1 MDRDF
6 EIAHRNELLVLLLG
20 TNMGDRSQNLT
31 QAITGLN
38 KLLGE
43 PTKQSTVYET
53 PPWGNEN
60 QDAFLNM
67 AVIYATS
74 IKPTILLES
83 ILQLEVELGRVRQ
96 KKWGPRLIDIDIIFY
111 GDMIYQSD
119 FLEIPH
125 PYMHERKF
133 VLEPLNEIAP
143 QYEHPL
149 LGKGV
154 SQLYLAVNAHD

>member
-1 MDRDF
+1 M
-6 EIAHRNELLVLLLG
+6 
-20 TNMGDRSQNLT
+20 
-31 QAITGLN
+31 
-38 KLLGE
+38 
-43 PTKQSTVYET
+43 
-53 PPWGNEN
+53 
-60 QDAFLNM
+60 
-67 AVIYATS
+67 
-74 IKPTILLES
+74 
-83 ILQLEVELGRVRQ
+83 RQ

-149 LGKGV
+149 LGKSV

>member
-96 KKWGPRLIDIDIIFY
+96 EKWGPRLIDIDIIFY

-149 LGKGV
+149 LGKSV

>member
-1 MDRDF
+1 M
-6 EIAHRNELLVLLLG
+6 
-20 TNMGDRSQNLT
+20 
-31 QAITGLN
+31 
-38 KLLGE
+38 GE
-43 PTKQSTVYET
+43 PIKQSTIYET
-53 PPWGNEN
+53 PPWGYED

-67 AVIYATS
+67 AVMYSTS
-74 IKPTILLES
+74 MKPTILLDT
-83 ILQLEVELGRVRQ
+83 ILQLEVDLGRIRQ
-96 KKWGPRLIDIDIIFY
+96 EKWGPRLIDIDIIFY

-149 LGKGV
+149 LGQSV
-154 SQLYLAVNAHD
+154 SQLYQAINANE

>member
-149 LGKGV
+149 LGKSV

>member
-149 LGKGV
+149 LGKSV
-154 SQLYLAVNAHD
+154 SQLYLAVNAHV